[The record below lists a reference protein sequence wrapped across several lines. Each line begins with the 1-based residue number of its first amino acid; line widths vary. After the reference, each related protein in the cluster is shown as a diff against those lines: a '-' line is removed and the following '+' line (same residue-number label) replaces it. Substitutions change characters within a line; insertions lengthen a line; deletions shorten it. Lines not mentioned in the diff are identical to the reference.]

1 MDDSIGGVS
10 PTPEDPRAEYKQD
23 FSKSVDLFQ
32 KSLDGYQSS
41 QIPKQ
46 QAMYKDVME
55 RTLQIMNETAKL
67 CLSKSAPAKK
77 KPSSRTTKTTC
88 PSRHPKDCRSSTT
101 TSTTSKRNS
110 ELKVCNI
117 IWFLCKYFSRF
128 LTH

>member
-1 MDDSIGGVS
+1 MDDSIGGVG

-67 CLSKSAPAKK
+67 CLSKSAQGQE
-77 KPSSRTTKTTC
+77 KTLV
-88 PSRHPKDCRSSTT
+88 KDYENYM
-101 TSTTSKRNS
+101 SKQTPEGLQKLNTDIDN
-110 ELKVCNI
+110 LKEK
-117 IWFLCKYFSRF
+117 L
-128 LTH
+128 